1 VGQNFW
7 NPQYT
12 EWKLIAQREQSSR
25 VHCATRDRMLD
36 MLKRHEIQVLCK
48 AGHNATEV
56 AAPAGVSRR
65 SVRRVEAEAVVTHV
79 DTAAEI
85 ERRGVG
91 RPSTAK
97 SLRGFVLEL
106 LAAEPT
112 LLSLQLLRRAKLKG
126 YAGSKSAFY
135 ALVAS
140 LRPTPSRPVIRFEGL
155 PGEFSQH
162 VFY

>member
-1 VGQNFW
+1 
-7 NPQYT
+7 
-12 EWKLIAQREQSSR
+12 
-25 VHCATRDRMLD
+25 
-36 MLKRHEIQVLCK
+36 MLKRHEIQVLRK

-56 AAPAGVSRR
+56 AALAGVSRR
-65 SVRRVEAEAVVTHV
+65 SVRRVEAEPFH
-79 DTAAEI
+79 
-85 ERRGVG
+85 
-91 RPSTAK
+91 S
-97 SLRGFVLEL
+97 FVLEL
-106 LAAEPT
+106 LAQEPT
-112 LLSLQLLRRAKLKG
+112 LLSLELLRRAKLKG